1 METNDNGRQKFTCDA
16 RFIEGIVTFFFFF
29 SLDFTSDWPAAER
42 RRRRATPR
50 GAASAAPASA
60 AEAAAAAC
68 PSFRS
73 CSAWPEEEKNTKNC
87 FFKIRSL
94 SIKNGKTWH
103 SLLVDALDLVLVAL
117 RCEPIQDEPDE
128 KENKIGTR
136 TASTI
141 RKTIQSTRE
150 SGFVFLV
157 EPLARSSKD
166 S

>member
-1 METNDNGRQKFTCDA
+1 MITVDKNSLATLDSSKESL
-16 RFIEGIVTFFFFF
+16 RFSFFFVGFHLRLAGGGT
-29 SLDFTSDWPAAER
+29 SASTSDASRGSVGGAGLRGGSGGGGVSEFSQLLGLAGR
-42 RRRRATPR
+42 R
-50 GAASAAPASA
+50 
-60 AEAAAAAC
+60 
-68 PSFRS
+68 
-73 CSAWPEEEKNTKNC
+73 KKHQKL